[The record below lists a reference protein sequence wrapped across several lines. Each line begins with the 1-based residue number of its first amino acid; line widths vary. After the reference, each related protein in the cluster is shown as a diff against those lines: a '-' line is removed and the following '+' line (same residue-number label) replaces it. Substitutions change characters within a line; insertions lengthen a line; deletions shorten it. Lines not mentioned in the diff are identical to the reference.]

1 MNINILK
8 VVNNNVDELN
18 NSIKNIV
25 KEEIPSSVDIT
36 QNKQNDIFTKSLR
49 KLLKSDQQKSNQDEN
64 LDNSVNISSKQI
76 ENKMSIE
83 TIKEENEND
92 IILIILIKIVTD

>member
-1 MNINILK
+1 MNINIIK

-64 LDNSVNISSKQI
+64 LDNSVNISSK
-76 ENKMSIE
+76 
-83 TIKEENEND
+83 
-92 IILIILIKIVTD
+92 

>member
-25 KEEIPSSVDIT
+25 KEEIPFSVDIT

-49 KLLKSDQQKSNQDEN
+49 KKSNQDEN

>member
-36 QNKQNDIFTKSLR
+36 QNKQNDIFTKSVR
-49 KLLKSDQQKSNQDEN
+49 KKSNQDEN

>member
-36 QNKQNDIFTKSLR
+36 QNKKNDIFTKSLR
-49 KLLKSDQQKSNQDEN
+49 KLLKSDQQKSN
-64 LDNSVNISSKQI
+64 
-76 ENKMSIE
+76 
-83 TIKEENEND
+83 
-92 IILIILIKIVTD
+92 